1 MYSFRND
8 AYTMNWQRSVMER
21 YERGEEKISL
31 AQRGFMYSYGDDIKT
46 ETKTK
51 KTKTKRKGKNE
62 PRDPKACKKQ
72 KN

>member
-8 AYTMNWQRSVMER
+8 MHTINWQRSVMER
-21 YERGEEKISL
+21 YEKGEEKISL

-46 ETKTK
+46 ETK
-51 KTKTKRKGKNE
+51 KTKTNKRKGKNA
-62 PRDPKACKKQ
+62 RDKKACKKQ